1 MISALEIKKEL
12 QKVCSKERAKS
23 SAWFFKTNKGQYGEG
38 DVFIGVTVPEQRK
51 VAKNFY
57 QDINLSEL
65 QKLLRSEI
73 HEHRL
78 VALLILVFKFKKSRE
93 KRFVDFYLKNLK
105 YINNWDLIDLSS
117 YHILGVWLFDKKD
130 RKVLY
135 KLAHSKDFWEN
146 RIAIV
151 STYVFIKNNSFEDT
165 LKISEILLNHRHD
178 LIHKAVGW
186 MLREVGNRDLKT
198 EELFLRKYYKQ
209 MPRTM
214 LRYAIEKF
222 PEAKRQRYLRGKV

>member
-1 MISALEIKKEL
+1 
-12 QKVCSKERAKS
+12 
-23 SAWFFKTNKGQYGEG
+23 
-38 DVFIGVTVPEQRK
+38 
-51 VAKNFY
+51 
-57 QDINLSEL
+57 
-65 QKLLRSEI
+65 
-73 HEHRL
+73 
-78 VALLILVFKFKKSRE
+78 
-93 KRFVDFYLKNLK
+93 
-105 YINNWDLIDLSS
+105 LIDLSS

-186 MLREVGNRDLKT
+186 MLREVGKRDEKVLLDFLKT
-198 EELFLRKYYKQ
+198 NYNKL
-209 MPRTM
+209 PRTT
-214 LRYAIEKF
+214 LRYSIERF
-222 PEAKRQRYLRGKV
+222 PEEKRKEMLQGIFK